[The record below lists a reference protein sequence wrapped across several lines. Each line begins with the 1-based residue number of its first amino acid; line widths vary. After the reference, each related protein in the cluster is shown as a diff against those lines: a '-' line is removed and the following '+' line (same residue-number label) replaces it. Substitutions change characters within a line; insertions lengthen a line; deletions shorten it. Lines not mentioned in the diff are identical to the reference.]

1 MSRILTIIAVV
12 LFLIA
17 ALSAFSDDIN
27 LNETGFLALGLA
39 AWAAAPLVPATM
51 GTPARRRSGILR

>member
-1 MSRILTIIAVV
+1 MSRILTIIAVA

-27 LNETGFLALGLA
+27 VNETGLLALGLA
-39 AWAAAPLVPATM
+39 AWAAAPLVPATV
-51 GTPARRRSGILR
+51 GTPGRRRSGILR

>member
-1 MSRILTIIAVV
+1 MSRILTIIAVA

-27 LNETGFLALGLA
+27 VNETGLLALGLA
-39 AWAAAPLVPATM
+39 AWAAAPLVPATVR
-51 GTPARRRSGILR
+51 TSTRRRSGVLR

>member
-17 ALSAFSDDIN
+17 ALCAFSDDIN
-27 LNETGFLALGLA
+27 VNETGLLALGLA
-39 AWAAAPLVPATM
+39 AWAAAPLMPDTV

>member
-1 MSRILTIIAVV
+1 MSRILTIIAVA

-27 LNETGFLALGLA
+27 VNETGLLALGLA
-39 AWAAAPLVPATM
+39 AWAAAPLVPATV
-51 GTPARRRSGILR
+51 GTSTRRRSGVLR